1 MFKATLLAIVITA
14 AASCGGK
21 KPPPP
26 PPPAPVAEKPAPP
39 PTPAPAPAPPPA
51 PKHATAT
58 MVGTAKYKKVKGT
71 VEFKEVDGGI
81 EVTAN
86 VEGLKKGVHGFHI
99 HEKGDCSAA
108 DAMSAGGHFNPSNH
122 KHGAPDAEEH
132 HEGDLGNITAG
143 KDGKATTTIT
153 IKGVTL
159 AEGDTSIAGKGF
171 IIHAKPDDMKTQ
183 PTGNAGDRVA
193 CGTITVDDAAGA
205 PAEGGKE

>member
-1 MFKATLLAIVITA
+1 MFKATLLAFVITA

-39 PTPAPAPAPPPA
+39 PAPAPAPPPPPA
-51 PKHATAT
+51 PKHATAQ
-58 MVGTAKYKKVKGT
+58 MAGTAKYKTVKGT

-86 VEGLKKGVHGFHI
+86 LEGLKKGVHGFHI

-159 AEGDTSIAGKGF
+159 GEGDTSIAGKGF

-193 CGTITVDDAAGA
+193 CGTITLDDAAG
-205 PAEGGKE
+205 GTQ